1 MQTFKRRTSVWSRW
15 GPSYELPPLSTFL
28 FVAWSQVMFQW
39 YRLKMVEFLPRFP
52 ACSNTWTCLGRNL
65 EPLSHSPG
73 LICHGCS
80 TFSLMVCWWPKMVK
94 GCQRLPILE
103 ITDRNNHHF
112 KINLLRLNVSQWC
125 TSAHLWTICLKGS
138 WLTLCFLMLPKGPWG
153 LSLWSLA
160 MGHLT
165 QTIHRIHLHHK
176 CFLISRSLNALTV
189 CMWAG
194 LRLLQRLCAHS
205 LPWWAF

>member
-1 MQTFKRRTSVWSRW
+1 
-15 GPSYELPPLSTFL
+15 
-28 FVAWSQVMFQW
+28 MFQW

-94 GCQRLPILE
+94 GWWVAYP
-103 ITDRNNHHF
+103 RNHGQPKQPPLQDQF
-112 KINLLRLNVSQWC
+112 TAFECQWC
-125 TSAHLWTICLKGS
+125 TSAHLWTICPKGS

-160 MGHLT
+160 IGHLT
-165 QTIHRIHLHHK
+165 QTIHLHGHLR
-176 CFLISRSLNALTV
+176 FLISRSHALTV

-194 LRLLQRLCAHS
+194 LRLQQRLCAHS
-205 LPWWAF
+205 LPSWVC